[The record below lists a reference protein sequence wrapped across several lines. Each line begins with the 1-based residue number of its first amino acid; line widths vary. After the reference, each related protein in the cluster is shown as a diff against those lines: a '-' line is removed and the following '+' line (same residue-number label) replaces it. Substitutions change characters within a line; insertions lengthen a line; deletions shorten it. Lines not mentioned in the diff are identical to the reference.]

1 MWHKT
6 TGENYFERS
15 TGRRQNTELTITHTI
30 SELSVTVDICLAV
43 DDQIFPFPRDI
54 LINCLPGTY

>member
-6 TGENYFERS
+6 TRENYFERS

-54 LINCLPGTY
+54 